1 MSNPSPLSHSL
12 LATLLHEARLE
23 GREMRRLTEAH
34 PTLTARDAYLI
45 QAEGIRLREKAG
57 ERGVGFK
64 MGLTSEAKRKQMG
77 LHEAIFGVLT
87 NRMQLWA
94 NTPYRLAG
102 QIHPKAEPEIAFRLG
117 RDLSG
122 LLTPDQAWE
131 CVDQVAPAIEVLDS
145 RYVGFKYFSL
155 PDVIADNAS
164 SSQFLIGNGLCKPSH
179 WRELES
185 WNLGFFSLKDS
196 HKALLAEAQG
206 KEISGSPIQSLVDLA
221 RLLHEQGR
229 IAPVGSWVLLGAA
242 TPATPLHS
250 GEGVELVLTAPGA
263 GYQSVRLHAV

>member
-1 MSNPSPLSHSL
+1 MSNPSPLSHPL

-34 PTLTARDAYLI
+34 PTLSVQDAYLI

-57 ERGVGFK
+57 EQVVGFK

-87 NRMQLWA
+87 DRMQLGE
-94 NTPYRLAG
+94 NSPYRLSG

-122 LLTPDQAWE
+122 ILTPDQAWE

-145 RYVGFKYFSL
+145 RYLGFKYFSL

-164 SSQFLIGNGLCKPSH
+164 SSQFLIGKGLCKPSH

-185 WNLGFFSLKDS
+185 WNLRFFSLKNS
-196 HKALLAEAQG
+196 HPALIAEAKG
-206 KEISGSPIQSLVDLA
+206 HEISGSPIRSLVDLA
-221 RLLHEQGR
+221 RLLHDQDK
-229 IAPVGSWVLLGAA
+229 IARAGSWVLLGAA
-242 TPATPLHS
+242 TPATALHS
-250 GEGVELVLTAPGA
+250 GEGVELSLTAPGA